1 MPLYEYQCDA
11 CAHRFEQI
19 QKFSDPLLTSCA
31 RCGGA
36 VRKLVSSSAIQF
48 KGAGWYVTDYARAGR
63 KDPSETAEKP
73 EASSEGSA
81 SKPQG
86 KDAGKS
92 GKNAGKSGDA
102 KGASAPAADSSKST
116 GSASA
121 GSSS

>member
-36 VRKLVSSSAIQF
+36 VRKLVSSPAIQF

-63 KDPSETAEKP
+63 KDPSEAAEKP
-73 EASSEGSA
+73 GAPSEGSA
-81 SKPQG
+81 SKQQG

-92 GKNAGKSGDA
+92 GKDAGKSSDA
-102 KGASAPAADSSKST
+102 KGASASAADSSKST